1 MTYYFR
7 YSIIF
12 LTTDCHLCVCLGIK
26 KAFFFKSTL
35 HTHLIH
41 MELVSLS
48 RLICLHLILWKKKCF
63 IRLAAKSNLN
73 ADVLVSK
80 LTECSSKWAK
90 PTLQLVHQLW
100 TEHGALLHAHQEV
113 LTMASIGQVCH
124 MILACSVNLSQ
135 PLFSVRLLISKF
147 LHA

>member
-12 LTTDCHLCVCLGIK
+12 LTTDCHLCVFLGIK
-26 KAFFFKSTL
+26 KAFFSNPLCIQFSYTW
-35 HTHLIH
+35 
-41 MELVSLS
+41 SLS
-48 RLICLHLILWKKKCF
+48 VCLVWYVSAFDFMKNVYL
-63 IRLAAKSNLN
+63 IRLAAKSNLS

-80 LTECSSKWAK
+80 LTECSSKWSK

-124 MILACSVNLSQ
+124 MILAYSVNISQ
-135 PLFSVRLLISKF
+135 PLFSVRLLISKL

>member
-7 YSIIF
+7 YSIMFRSI
-12 LTTDCHLCVCLGIK
+12 DCHLCVSLGIK
-26 KAFFFKSTL
+26 KYFYQILFAYTSAHGACQFVLFD
-35 HTHLIH
+35 
-41 MELVSLS
+41 VSVAYDFM
-48 RLICLHLILWKKKCF
+48 ICIYL
-63 IRLAAKSNLN
+63 IRLAAKSNLS
-73 ADVLVSK
+73 AAVLVSK
-80 LTECSSKWAK
+80 VTECSSKWSK

-124 MILACSVNLSQ
+124 MILAYSVNIDQ
-135 PLFSVRLLISKF
+135 PLFSVRLLMSKL